1 MRAKAKRYPEEAARL
16 LKEKP
21 QVRTAVTGA
30 TLHFERNRLKAY
42 EEIDAEAWRERAKAV
57 KDHLLTHLDHYL
69 ELAERKLRENG
80 VQVHWAETPE
90 DAHRVLREVVARHG
104 VQRAVKAKSML
115 TEELGVNPLL
125 ESLGVKV
132 YETDLGEYLIQLL
145 GEPPSH
151 IVGPA
156 IHLPL
161 EEIQRLFHQRFG
173 TPLEASPEAL
183 AQVARKTLREAF
195 LTAELGISGA
205 NFLVA
210 ETGTLA
216 LMENEGN
223 IRLSASLPK
232 VHVAF
237 VGLEKLLP
245 RFQDLALFL
254 PLTARAATGQR
265 LATFVSLIQGP
276 ARPGEEG
283 PEEMH
288 VVFVDHGRTALLADP
303 EAWEVLR
310 CLRCGACLNACPVYR
325 QTGGHPYG
333 YVYSGPIGAVLDPG
347 LLGLE
352 EAYPLPFAST
362 LCGACQEACPV
373 EIPIPKLLLTWR
385 HRAAEAGLSPAWEK
399 AAMGAFLKV
408 MESPR
413 LYRLF
418 SKALRRLPLPQDLLP
433 LLRAWTQGR
442 GPLKPSPKPFHELW
456 QTLKEAKEEAHGG

>member
-1 MRAKAKRYPEEAARL
+1 MRAKAKLYPKEAARL

-21 QVRTAVTGA
+21 GVREAVTGA
-30 TLHFERNRLKAY
+30 TLHFEKNRKRAY
-42 EEIDAEAWRERAKAV
+42 GEMDAEALRERAKRV

-69 ELAERKLRENG
+69 EMAEKRLRENG
-80 VQVHWAETPE
+80 VQVHWAEGPE
-90 DAHRVLREVVARHG
+90 DAHRILREVVARHG
-104 VQRAVKAKSML
+104 VRRAVKAKSML
-115 TEELGVNPLL
+115 TEELAVNPLL
-125 ESLGVKV
+125 ESLGVEV
-132 YETDLGEYLIQLL
+132 WETDLGEYLIQLL

-156 IHLPL
+156 IHLSL
-161 EEIQRLFHQRFG
+161 SEIQRLFHERFG
-173 TPLEASPEAL
+173 TPLDAPPEAL
-183 AQVARKTLREAF
+183 AAVARKTLREAF
-195 LTAELGISGA
+195 LRADLGISGA

-223 IRLSASLPK
+223 IRLSTSLPQ

-237 VGLEKLLP
+237 VGIEKLLP
-245 RFQDLALFL
+245 RLSDLALFL

-265 LATFVSLIQGP
+265 LSTYVSLIQGP
-276 ARPGEEG
+276 AKEGEEG
-283 PEEMH
+283 PKEVH
-288 VVFVDHGRTALLADP
+288 VVLVDHGRTALLHDL

-352 EAYPLPFAST
+352 EAYPLPYAST
-362 LCGACQEACPV
+362 LCGACYEACPV
-373 EIPIPKLLLTWR
+373 KIPIPKLLLTWR
-385 HRAAEAGLSPAWEK
+385 HRAVERGLVPTWEK
-399 AAMGAFLKV
+399 GAMRAFQLV
-408 MESPR
+408 MESPT

-418 SKALRRLPLPQDLLP
+418 SKALRGLPVPQHLLP
-433 LLRAWTQGR
+433 LLRAWTEGR
-442 GPLKPSPKPFHELW
+442 GPLKPSPKPFHQLW
-456 QTLKEAKEEAHGG
+456 QELEEEGDGG

>member
-1 MRAKAKRYPEEAARL
+1 MQVKAKLYPKEAARL
-16 LKEKP
+16 LREHP
-21 QVRTAVTGA
+21 GVREAVTGA
-30 TLHFERNRLKAY
+30 TLHFEEGRKRAY
-42 EEIDAEAWRERAKAV
+42 QEIDAEAWRERAKRV

-69 ELAERKLRENG
+69 ELAEKRLQEKG
-80 VQVHWAETPE
+80 VQVHWAEDPE
-90 DAHRVLREVVARHG
+90 EAHRILREIVARHG
-104 VQRAVKAKSML
+104 VKRVVKAKSML

-125 ESLGVKV
+125 ESLGVEV

-156 IHLPL
+156 IHLALPD
-161 EEIQRLFHQRFG
+161 IQRLFHQRFG
-173 TPLEASPEAL
+173 TPLDASPEAL
-183 AQVARKTLREAF
+183 AAVARKVLREAF
-195 LTAELGISGA
+195 LTADLGISGA

-223 IRLSASLPK
+223 IRLSTSLPR

-237 VGLEKLLP
+237 VGIEKLLP
-245 RFQDLALFL
+245 RFADLALFL

-265 LATFVSLIQGP
+265 LSTYVSLIQGP
-276 ARPGEEG
+276 AKEGEEG
-283 PEEMH
+283 PKEVH
-288 VVFVDHGRTALLADP
+288 VVLVDHGRTSLLHDP

-352 EAYPLPFAST
+352 DTYPLPYAST
-362 LCGACQEACPV
+362 LCGACYEACPV
-373 EIPIPKLLLTWR
+373 KIPIPKLLLTWR
-385 HRAAEAGLSPAWEK
+385 QRAVERGLVPTWEK
-399 AAMGAFLKV
+399 GAMQAFSKV
-408 MESPR
+408 MQSPS

-418 SKALRRLPLPQDLLP
+418 SKALRGLPLPQDLLP
-433 LLRAWTQGR
+433 LLKAWTEGR
-442 GPLKPSPKPFHELW
+442 GPLRPSPKPFHELW
-456 QTLKEAKEEAHGG
+456 QELNKE